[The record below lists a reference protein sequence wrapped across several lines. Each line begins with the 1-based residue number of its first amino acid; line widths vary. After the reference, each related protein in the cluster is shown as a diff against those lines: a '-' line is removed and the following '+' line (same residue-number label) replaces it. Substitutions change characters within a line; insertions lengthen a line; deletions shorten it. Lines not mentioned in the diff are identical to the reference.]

1 MSNLQDLV
9 DSVSSLA
16 KRIRKLESFPALS
29 AQTTLAYV
37 SDPEAVPYV
46 GAADGEAKLT
56 DLNALRVAYENL
68 RVSYDDLL
76 AKLIASGLI
85 D

>member
-1 MSNLQDLV
+1 MSDLQALV

-29 AQTTLAYV
+29 AQTTLPYV

-46 GAADGEAKLT
+46 GAVDGEAKLN

-68 RVSYDDLL
+68 RISYDDLL
-76 AKLIASGLI
+76 AKLKSSGI
-85 D
+85 VD